1 MGIGVSLFLFAV
13 GAVLTWAIEVEAR
26 GIDLN
31 LVGVILMI
39 IGAIGFVVS
48 MLFWSPWAP
57 YGRRDAPPP
66 THDPHGSD
74 HVH

>member
-1 MGIGVSLFLFAV
+1 MGIGASLFLFAV
-13 GAVLTWAIEVEAR
+13 GAVLTWAIEVDAQ

-39 IGAIGFVVS
+39 VGAIGFVVS

-57 YGRRDAPPP
+57 YGRRDDVP
-66 THDPHGSD
+66 HDHGAD

>member
-1 MGIGVSLFLFAV
+1 MGIGVSLFLFAL
-13 GAVLTWAIEVEAR
+13 GAVLAWAIEVEAE
-26 GIDLN
+26 GINLN

-39 IGAIGFVVS
+39 VGAVGFVLS

-57 YGRRDAPPP
+57 YGRRDAAPP
-66 THDPHGSD
+66 HDPHGSD

>member
-1 MGIGVSLFLFAV
+1 MGIGVSLFLFAL
-13 GAVLTWAIEVEAR
+13 GAVLAWAIEVEAE
-26 GIDLN
+26 GINLE

-39 IGAIGFVVS
+39 VGAVGFVLS

-57 YGRRDAPPP
+57 YGRRDAAPPQ
-66 THDPHGSD
+66 DPHGSD

>member
-1 MGIGVSLFLFAV
+1 VGIGVSLFLFAL
-13 GAVLTWAIEVEAR
+13 GAVLAWAIEVEAE
-26 GIDLN
+26 GINLN

-39 IGAIGFVVS
+39 VGAVGFVLS

-57 YGRRDAPPP
+57 YGRRDAAPP
-66 THDPHGSD
+66 HDPHGSD